1 MPISEIDYNDEF
13 DRLAIYGTIDGCERM
28 NLKDLKYLVA
38 LADTGHFGRA
48 AQRTFVSQPTLSAQL
63 KKLEEYLGVKLVER
77 HPKNVQ
83 LTDVGKEI
91 VARARRML
99 SEGDEIL
106 ALARNN
112 TDPLAGKLKVA
123 LIPTIG
129 PYLLP
134 RVMQK
139 LRKALPQLR
148 LMLYE
153 YQTEDLLKR
162 LSDGEIDLGILALPV
177 DQDGLESR
185 RAVSGGIHGRAAQR
199 PPARAEVLDQGA
211 DLKGQTLLLL
221 EDGHCL
227 RDQAL
232 EVCSRVDVREA
243 EDFRATSLETLRH
256 MVVAG
261 LGITLMPELAVE
273 SPFGSQRGL
282 TIRQFSKPAPSR
294 TVGAVWRKST
304 TRGAAID
311 AVCDVVAGVDG
322 REELT
327 GLDEWRDPRRQRR
340 PRRSRVESGE
350 SRGLGVSRQQFR
362 GVRRA
367 RAAAG
372 TARACASSSAPP
384 PTRSCPLLARAARKV
399 DTRAR
404 TARALDSRHDGLAAV
419 RDVRVGAAGRSDVC
433 SWIDPVSI
441 AGGRLDGSGRCRRVD
456 RIRAARRAPVLLR
469 DGSSCSSPSQGFDAR
484 FFAYDWR
491 LGIDEIG
498 ARSRRA
504 IAAGRPVVL
513 VAHSMGALVARVA
526 IRQLPKRLVRRLIML
541 GAPNR
546 GSFAPVLALRGT
558 YPFVQKLSRL
568 DLEHSPDY
576 LATQVF

>member
-1 MPISEIDYNDEF
+1 
-13 DRLAIYGTIDGCERM
+13 M

-83 LTDVGKEI
+83 LTEVGKQI
-91 VARARRML
+91 VARARHML

-112 TDPLAGKLKVA
+112 TDPLSGKLKVA

-139 LRKALPQLR
+139 LRKALPQLG

-162 LSDGEIDLGILALPV
+162 LKEGEIDLGILALPIE
-177 DQDGLESR
+177 QDGLECR
-185 RAVSGGIHGRAAQR
+185 RLYREEFTVALPSDNPLAQKPTIKVS
-199 PPARAEVLDQGA
+199 

-232 EVCSRVDVREA
+232 EVCSRIDVREA

-261 LGITLMPELAVE
+261 FGVTLMPELAVE

-282 TIRQFSKPAPSR
+282 VIRQFTKPAPAR

-311 AVCDVVAGVDG
+311 AVCEILAGAMVAK
-322 REELT
+322 
-327 GLDEWRDPRRQRR
+327 
-340 PRRSRVESGE
+340 S
-350 SRGLGVSRQQFR
+350 
-362 GVRRA
+362 
-367 RAAAG
+367 
-372 TARACASSSAPP
+372 
-384 PTRSCPLLARAARKV
+384 
-399 DTRAR
+399 
-404 TARALDSRHDGLAAV
+404 
-419 RDVRVGAAGRSDVC
+419 
-433 SWIDPVSI
+433 
-441 AGGRLDGSGRCRRVD
+441 
-456 RIRAARRAPVLLR
+456 
-469 DGSSCSSPSQGFDAR
+469 
-484 FFAYDWR
+484 
-491 LGIDEIG
+491 
-498 ARSRRA
+498 
-504 IAAGRPVVL
+504 
-513 VAHSMGALVARVA
+513 
-526 IRQLPKRLVRRLIML
+526 
-541 GAPNR
+541 
-546 GSFAPVLALRGT
+546 
-558 YPFVQKLSRL
+558 
-568 DLEHSPDY
+568 
-576 LATQVF
+576 